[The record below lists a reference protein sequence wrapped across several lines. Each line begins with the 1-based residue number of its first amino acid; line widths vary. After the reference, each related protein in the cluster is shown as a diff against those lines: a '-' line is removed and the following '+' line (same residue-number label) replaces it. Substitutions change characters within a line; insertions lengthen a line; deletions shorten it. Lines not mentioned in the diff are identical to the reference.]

1 MIMHIQRMRIYK
13 CNDSSLER
21 DACPQKRTKTLA
33 ITTCT
38 VLFFSNSEQETV
50 LGLFENRC
58 LLKRIW
64 YMIKRK
70 LKNIYFVFI
79 AFIRK
84 FLSFGMMLFCVLG
97 SMFNFYFIL
106 LVVFLS
112 ISLRLQECCVAFVC
126 FLLIVR
132 FSFFYFIAFAKVL
145 RFSFSFRYLRGVHVF
160 YHDFCKTDYLLFRC
174 IYLKR
179 CSLLHKSHQCITVR
193 PSLSV
198 SVHFCTCCT
207 FHRYPKTN

>member
-84 FLSFGMMLFCVLG
+84 FLSFGMMLFCVWGACLI
-97 SMFNFYFIL
+97 FTLFFWWYFFL
-106 LVVFLS
+106 FHCGCKSVV
-112 ISLRLQECCVAFVC
+112 LRLC
-126 FLLIVR
+126 
-132 FSFFYFIAFAKVL
+132 
-145 RFSFSFRYLRGVHVF
+145 VF
-160 YHDFCKTDYLLFRC
+160 YL
-174 IYLKR
+174 
-179 CSLLHKSHQCITVR
+179 
-193 PSLSV
+193 
-198 SVHFCTCCT
+198 
-207 FHRYPKTN
+207 